1 MHLPIRDI
9 GSYLVKIRLYKKIA
23 NFIEKRLTFMQ
34 FGGKI
39 YNVTKDLR
47 TDRVP
52 IPEGEKD

>member
-1 MHLPIRDI
+1 MIFDKNMSISLFQNRK
-9 GSYLVKIRLYKKIA
+9 YAV
-23 NFIEKRLTFMQ
+23 FIEKRLTFMQ

>member
-1 MHLPIRDI
+1 MFFDKNMSMPLFRN
-9 GSYLVKIRLYKKIA
+9 KKIA